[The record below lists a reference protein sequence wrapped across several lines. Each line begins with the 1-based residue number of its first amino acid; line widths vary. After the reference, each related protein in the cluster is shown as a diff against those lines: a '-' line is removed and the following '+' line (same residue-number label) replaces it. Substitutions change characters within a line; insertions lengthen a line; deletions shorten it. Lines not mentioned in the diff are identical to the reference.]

1 MKTASPG
8 ACVPQFLK
16 NKPCCWMKCNQVP
29 WQTVPRAYKA
39 SNSCLPPAETHL
51 GHRLFT
57 IIIIRPAPSA
67 MGMTGTDL
75 TPPVPRQQVPECSQA
90 WSCPAPAP
98 GTPTQKSRSTPVSF
112 LSLLLTIK
120 RKNPLCLATAQR
132 EGWDNQPGGRSLLI
146 PRDIF
151 GISLCFC
158 EQIQKTVKTSN
169 PFKLLQE

>member
-16 NKPCCWMKCNQVP
+16 NKPCCWKKCNQVP
-29 WQTVPRAYKA
+29 RQAVPSAFKA
-39 SNSCLPPAETHL
+39 SNSCLPPAETHV
-51 GHRLFT
+51 GHRLF

-67 MGMTGTDL
+67 MGMTGTDP
-75 TPPVPRQQVPECSQA
+75 TPPLPRQRALGCSQA

-112 LSLLLTIK
+112 LSIFLTIK
-120 RKNPLCLATAQR
+120 QKNPTAQK

-151 GISLCFC
+151 GISLCFR